1 MDIGGLVGAGL
12 AGIVGYAA
20 HGGGSGT
27 IKGPFAPICG
37 CRGITDKKTYS
48 C

>member
-12 AGIVGYAA
+12 AGIVGYAP
-20 HGGGSGT
+20 HGGGIGT
-27 IKGPFAPICG
+27 IKEPFAPICG
-37 CRGITDKKTYS
+37 FRRITDKKKYF